1 MRVFKSF
8 PETPSL
14 IQLTRRIPPNLRFR
28 VPRDYEGLWAIGED
42 SCDLIHIRQACGSV
56 QSWPELYQKVFQ
68 YVGIV
73 LRHLR
78 EKGLRKEAE
87 LMKSKASET
96 RLRKNRTT

>member
-1 MRVFKSF
+1 VRVFNSF
-8 PETPSL
+8 RETPLL

-73 LRHLR
+73 LQHWR
-78 EKGLRKEAE
+78 EEGLSQEAE
-87 LMKSKASET
+87 LTKSQAPET